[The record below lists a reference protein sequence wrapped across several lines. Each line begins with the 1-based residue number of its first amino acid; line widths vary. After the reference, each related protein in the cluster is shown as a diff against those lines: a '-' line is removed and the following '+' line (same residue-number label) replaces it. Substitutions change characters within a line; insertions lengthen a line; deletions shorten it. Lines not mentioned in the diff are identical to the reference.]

1 MVPACLGTT
10 RIVLEGM
17 EEANSAARSREAT

>member
-1 MVPACLGTT
+1 MAPACLGTT

-17 EEANSAARSREAT
+17 EEADRAVGSREAT